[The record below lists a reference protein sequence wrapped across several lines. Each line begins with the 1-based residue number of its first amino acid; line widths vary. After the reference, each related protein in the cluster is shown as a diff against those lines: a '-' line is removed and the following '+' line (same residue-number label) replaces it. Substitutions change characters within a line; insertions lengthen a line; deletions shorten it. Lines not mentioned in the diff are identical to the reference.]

1 MKEKLFIIGDVH
13 GEYAMLEELL
23 RHWNPADEQLVFLG
37 DLGDRGPD
45 PKNCFLKV
53 YELVQTA
60 GAVCV
65 SGNHE
70 DMLLN
75 WLADP
80 KKEIGLY
87 LLNGGR
93 TTIESFFYQGILAE
107 KSPQEIAQLF
117 EKDYSD
123 LLLFLKNLPLYYESD
138 FCLCVHAGVN
148 LDLAD
153 WRQSSRYDFIWSR
166 EEFFAKDAALDKL
179 TIFGHTPL
187 PYLHQNTGQTHLWY
201 HNNKLN
207 IDGGAAYGG
216 SLHGVVIS
224 DGRLQADY
232 QIFSKNYHLS

>member
-1 MKEKLFIIGDVH
+1 MKEKVFAVGDVH
-13 GEYAMLEELL
+13 GEYDMLEELL
-23 RHWNPADEQLVFLG
+23 RHWNPEQEQLVFLG

-45 PKNCFLKV
+45 AKNCFLKV
-53 YELVQTA
+53 HQLVQTA

-75 WLADP
+75 WLAAP

-93 TTIESFFYQGILAE
+93 TTIESFFHEGILTE

-117 EKDYSD
+117 EADYPD
-123 LLLFLKNLPLYYESD
+123 LLDFLRQLPLYYEHD
-138 FCLCVHAGVN
+138 VCLCVHAGVN

-166 EEFFAKDAALDKL
+166 EEFFAKEASLDKL
-179 TIFGHTPL
+179 IVFGHTPL
-187 PYLHQNTGQTHLWY
+187 PYLHQNASQTHLWY
-201 HNNKLN
+201 RNNKLN

-224 DGRLQADY
+224 EHGLEADY
-232 QIFSKNYHLS
+232 QIFSKNYRLS